1 MTSGTFLGIRYHDGI
16 EKQVVYKAIFKREGE
31 QVNSFHV
38 ELDCLGGM
46 VIRFDNV
53 SQMNDEM
60 SRIWDLIE
68 IQTC

>member
-1 MTSGTFLGIRYHDGI
+1 M
-16 EKQVVYKAIFKREGE
+16 
-31 QVNSFHV
+31 NSFHV
-38 ELDCLGGM
+38 GLDCLGGM